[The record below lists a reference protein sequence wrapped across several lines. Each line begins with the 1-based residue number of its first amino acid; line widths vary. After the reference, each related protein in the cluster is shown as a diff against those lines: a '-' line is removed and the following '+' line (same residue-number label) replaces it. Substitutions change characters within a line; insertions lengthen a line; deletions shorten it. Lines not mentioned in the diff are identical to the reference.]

1 MEFYS
6 ETAKVFVIVF
16 YLNLNDKITK
26 SKYQAFLYHFFDL
39 VKFLKEY
46 MKKIF
51 EDHTFFIAGD
61 ANFSEFCRNQYEL
74 IADKSPKGFEMVSYE
89 GYLTFFFENMML
101 K

>member
-51 EDHTFFIAGD
+51 EDYTFLLLGTPIFLSSVET
-61 ANFSEFCRNQYEL
+61 NTN
-74 IADKSPKGFEMVSYE
+74 
-89 GYLTFFFENMML
+89 
-101 K
+101 